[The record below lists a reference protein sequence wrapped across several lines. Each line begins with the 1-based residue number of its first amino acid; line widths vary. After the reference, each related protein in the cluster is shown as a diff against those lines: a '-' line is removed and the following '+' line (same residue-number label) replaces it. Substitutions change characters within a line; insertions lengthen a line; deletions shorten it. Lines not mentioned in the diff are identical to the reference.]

1 MPVSAVNNFENQVTR
16 THSQQTVWGWL
27 PFLSLSHAVALVLAA
42 IAYTASRHNAEWG
55 TPLFW
60 FSLILIFAPA
70 ALRVAS
76 PSIKREE
83 RLGLVVVTG
92 LALYMV
98 KVLHSPIN
106 FTFHDEFLH
115 WRTASDIL
123 LSGRLFAENPILTVS
138 PLYPGLEIITTAFSN
153 LSGLNVFDSGI
164 ITLGI
169 ARLAFM
175 LALYLFYERVGRSS
189 QVGGIA
195 ALLYMGNSNFL
206 FFGSQYA
213 YETLSLP
220 LATSILFIVII
231 RENFKQYS
239 LLKLLILTAPILATI
254 AITHHLTAYAL
265 IGLLSVILIS
275 TLIVERRVRK
285 WLPIG
290 IVIALAVGLVI
301 AWTTVTG
308 DVASDY
314 LGPVITGGVS
324 EFIALI
330 MGDQRGRQL
339 FQGATGQV
347 SPIWERVVGVLSIVA
362 ILVILPIG
370 LLQVW
375 RSRFRRQNRAHD
387 LHHDLQPIQSNSLQ
401 TWPRY
406 RTNAVALAFA
416 VVVFIYP
423 VMLGFRFTSAGW
435 ELANRSSEFVFWA
448 LGYIIGIGAL
458 AIGAFQRFR
467 IPARVWTFGFVV
479 GATIIFLGGSIA
491 GWPPWARLPGTYL
504 VSADTRSVE
513 ARGIAAAEWAGQH
526 LDPQDRIAADRVN
539 TLLLATY
546 GQLLPVTHQYDGIY
560 LSPVFVSEQIGFV
573 ERQLMQ
579 LVSLHY
585 VLVDDRLST
594 ALPRVGVYFEAGE
607 PNANA
612 YVVPLSLSALTKF
625 DGLPQVSR
633 LFDDGHIRFYDIS
646 ELP

>member
-1 MPVSAVNNFENQVTR
+1 MPVSAETSIEKQVTR

-27 PFLSLSHAVALVLAA
+27 PILSLSHAVALVFAA
-42 IAYTASRHNAEWG
+42 IAYTASRNNAEWG

-76 PSIKREE
+76 PSIRREE
-83 RLGLVVVTG
+83 RLGLIVITG
-92 LALYMV
+92 MALYMV
-98 KVLHSPIN
+98 KVLHSPVN

-123 LSGRLFAENPILTVS
+123 LSGRLFVENPILTVS

-164 ITLGI
+164 ISLGV

-175 LALYLFYERVGRSS
+175 LALYLFYERAGRSS
-189 QVGGIA
+189 QLGGIA

-220 LATSILFIVII
+220 LATSILIIVII
-231 RENFKQYS
+231 RDQFRQHS
-239 LLKLLILTAPILATI
+239 LLKLLILTVPILATI

-265 IGLLSVILIS
+265 IGLLSVLMIT
-275 TLIVERRVRK
+275 TLIIERRVRK
-285 WLPIG
+285 WLPICM
-290 IVIALAVGLVI
+290 VIALAVGLVI
-301 AWTTVTG
+301 AWTNVTG
-308 DVASDY
+308 DAAREY
-314 LGPVITGGVS
+314 LGPVLAGGVS

-330 MGDQRGRQL
+330 MGDQSGRQL

-362 ILVILPIG
+362 ILVVLPIG

-375 RSRFRRQNRAHD
+375 RSRFRGRHQTRGVQLTTA
-387 LHHDLQPIQSNSLQ
+387 NSAE

-406 RTNAVALAFA
+406 RINAVAVAFA
-416 VVVFIYP
+416 IVVFIYP
-423 VMLGFRFTSAGW
+423 IMLGFRFTSAGW

-458 AIGAFQRFR
+458 AIGTYRRFR
-467 IPARVWTFGFVV
+467 IPARVWTFGFAVW
-479 GATIIFLGGSIA
+479 ATIIFLGGSIA
-491 GWPPWARLPGTYL
+491 GWPPWARMPGTYL

-513 ARGIAAAEWAGQH
+513 ARGIAAAQWAGQH

-546 GQLLPVTHQYDGIY
+546 GQLFPVTHQYDGIY
-560 LSPVFVSEQIGFV
+560 LSPIFVSEEIGFV

-579 LVSLHY
+579 LVSLRY
-585 VLVDDRLST
+585 VLVDDRLTT

-607 PNANA
+607 PNANE
-612 YVVPLSLSALTKF
+612 YVVPLALSALTKF
-625 DGLPQVSR
+625 DGFPQVSR

>member
-1 MPVSAVNNFENQVTR
+1 MAASAVTSMETQVAR
-16 THSQQTVWGWL
+16 THTQQTVWGWL
-27 PFLSLSHAVALVLAA
+27 PFLSLSHTVALVFAA

-76 PSIKREE
+76 PSIRREE
-83 RLGLVVVTG
+83 RLGLIVITG

-98 KVLHSPIN
+98 KVLHSPVA

-123 LSGRLFAENPILTVS
+123 LSGRLFVENPILTVS

-175 LALYLFYERVGRSS
+175 LALYLFYERAGRSS

-231 RENFKQYS
+231 RDQFKQYR

-265 IGLLSVILIS
+265 IGLLSVIMVT
-275 TLIVERRVRK
+275 TLIIERRLRK

-290 IVIALAVGLVI
+290 VVIALAVGLVM

-308 DVASDY
+308 DAASEY
-314 LGPVITGGVS
+314 LGPVLTGGVS

-330 MGDQRGRQL
+330 MGDQSGRQL
-339 FQGATGQV
+339 FQGEAGQV

-362 ILVILPIG
+362 ILVVLPIG

-375 RSRFRRQNRAHD
+375 RSRIRRHNHAQD
-387 LHHDLQPIQSNSLQ
+387 VQLIQSNSSQ
-401 TWPRY
+401 TWSRY
-406 RTNAVALAFA
+406 RINAVAVAFA
-416 VVVFIYP
+416 IVVFIYP

-479 GATIIFLGGSIA
+479 WATIIFLGGSIA

-513 ARGIAAAEWAGQH
+513 AQGIAAARWAGQH

-560 LSPVFVSEQIGFV
+560 LSPIFVSEQIGFV

-579 LVSLHY
+579 LVSLDY

-607 PNANA
+607 PNANE
-612 YVVPLSLSALTKF
+612 YVVPLALSALTKF
-625 DGLPQVSR
+625 DGFPQVSR